1 MESSYLII
9 TLVLLGCMAATV
21 PVFMCLF
28 FTAVVGFL
36 LYTDLP
42 MLVLAQTLFRSMDNF
57 ALVVVLY
64 FILCGNIMTA
74 GSIVH
79 KLIKFANVLVSWLPG
94 GLGMAGIMACG
105 LFGAIS
111 GSTVATVVALGGFMI
126 PALIKAGYREN
137 YAVGVMTTSGNLG
150 IIIPPSISMILYS
163 MISNCS
169 LEGLFLT
176 GFVPGILMI
185 VGMCLYSYL
194 VNRKRTEIVVMPI
207 PSVKE
212 VFETFKECFWALML
226 PMVIFGGI
234 FSGAF
239 TANEAAVVACIYA
252 FIVELFIHKS
262 LKWQDVKRI
271 TVSSAV
277 TSATLLII
285 VAGATCFGRYLTLE
299 NIPNKI
305 TEIVMSGIQS
315 PWVFLLAVNL
325 LLLVVGMFMD
335 VISATLIIGPVFL
348 PMLAA
353 YGINP
358 IHFGLLITVNMA
370 IGYCTP
376 PVGVSLYITGA
387 MVNKDLV
394 WVSKAVIPFILIQ
407 MAVLALITYLPE
419 TALWLPRLLGFIN

>member
-1 MESSYLII
+1 MESSYLI
-9 TLVLLGCMAATV
+9 TAVVLLGCMAATV

-36 LYTDLP
+36 LFTDLP
-42 MLVLAQTLFRSMDNF
+42 LLVLAQTLFRSMDNF

-137 YAVGVMTTSGNLG
+137 YAVGVMTSSGNLG

-185 VGMCLYSYL
+185 VGMCFYSYL
-194 VNRKRTEIVVMPI
+194 VNRKRTEIVIMPI
-207 PSVKE
+207 PSFKE

-226 PMVIFGGI
+226 PVVIFGGI

-315 PWVFLLAVNL
+315 PWVFLLAVNIL
-325 LLLVVGMFMD
+325 LLAVGMFMD

-394 WVSKAVIPFILIQ
+394 WVSKAVLPFILIQ